1 VVLMVLVEEWWGVEC
16 EGRFCCG
23 SGGEEQLV
31 YHDADF
37 GGETQ
42 EGGGIVRHY
51 GILDKELEEGVR
63 RGSYIFGGKVR

>member
-1 VVLMVLVEEWWGVEC
+1 MVVLMILVEEWWGVER
-16 EGRFCCG
+16 EGRCCCG

-42 EGGGIVRHY
+42 EGEGLCAIVGFWIKSWRRELGGEVIYSVGR
-51 GILDKELEEGVR
+51 
-63 RGSYIFGGKVR
+63 